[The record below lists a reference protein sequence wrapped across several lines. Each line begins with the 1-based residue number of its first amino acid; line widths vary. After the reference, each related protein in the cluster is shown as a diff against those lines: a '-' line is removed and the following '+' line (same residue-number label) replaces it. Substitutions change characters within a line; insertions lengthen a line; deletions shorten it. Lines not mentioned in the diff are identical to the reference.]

1 MAVKPIDPVANVRAS
16 RREQSTEA
24 MRHRDRCQ
32 PYNRRAWNVMRS
44 VKLAV
49 DPLCECC
56 GDVPASEVHH
66 RNANPWDNAW
76 SNLAS
81 LCKRCHSRTTCVE
94 RRPQPLARC
103 WATYP

>member
-1 MAVKPIDPVANVRAS
+1 MALKPTDPIANVRTS
-16 RREQSTEA
+16 RREHAAEA
-24 MRHRDRCQ
+24 MRRRDRHQ
-32 PYNRRAWNVMRS
+32 PYARRAWGVMRS

-76 SNLAS
+76 ANLAS
-81 LCKRCHSRTTCVE
+81 LCKSCHSRTTCVE
-94 RRPQPLARC
+94 RRPRLLARRC
-103 WATYP
+103 ATYP